1 MKEFPAYKFIA
12 DNMMITI
19 DDLQSIVSQIKKSSD
34 IFWTGNH
41 LKENYNGTTFFWLKD
56 RFDTYIKPIE
66 SPSVILFSIPKSIF
80 SLDKLNQCL
89 KGIEIVTDNKS
100 DVTIS
105 CKENHGNSLILELNL
120 KERVSSVNVF
130 FPNFTQESNNG
141 RRLSIP
147 VKNITRLKKETYD
160 KMTITEFDFLLST
173 GSLPGKHMLPSS
185 DLVADYFIK
194 LLDNKKS

>member
-105 CKENHGNSLILELNL
+105 CKENHDKLLILELNL
-120 KERVSSVNVF
+120 KERVSSVNIF

-185 DLVADYFIK
+185 DQVADYFIK